1 MSTFDSNCAARVRSW
16 WGSFGRGWARKSWRG
31 FYQSRPPTA
40 ADSALITAFLKD
52 RDCTTSPYALPR
64 QAQHQSLKLLGI
76 QFQLATL
83 SNAWPVEF
91 SLVQPP
97 CRQPNTNPV
106 MNQHFHAIGPAI
118 GKQISAVRL
127 RRTEHR
133 NHPGQCGLGTRSL
146 PDSRAFDA
154 PPPKKTL
161 YVSSFGVDV
170 YSGFQ
175 QKIPNFVDLR
185 AGLQRPIHSYWQSA
199 GPADIF
205 INQGVSNEVQL
216 LQRRPD
222 RYFSDQE

>member
-1 MSTFDSNCAARVRSW
+1 MSCL
-16 WGSFGRGWARKSWRG
+16 G
-31 FYQSRPPTA
+31 FYQSRSPA
-40 ADSALITAFLKD
+40 AAGIGVNYSLLKD
-52 RDCTTSPYALPR
+52 SDHAASSNALPR
-64 QAQHQSLKLLGI
+64 QAQHQGLKL
-76 QFQLATL
+76 FRVQLHLAAL
-83 SNAWPVEF
+83 SNAWPVELA
-91 SLVQPP
+91 LVQTASG
-97 CRQPNTNPV
+97 QPDANPV
-106 MNQHFHAIGPAI
+106 MHQYFNASGAAI

-154 PPPKKTL
+154 PPQKKPL